1 MSSKDLIRMMLERM
15 IWYVETPKQERKQLQ
30 KKKEPWTLRWF
41 GMLPI
46 SLSMMMNKR
55 KERIRRS

>member
-1 MSSKDLIRMMLERM
+1 MSSKDLVRMMLERM
-15 IWYVETPKQERKQLQ
+15 IWYVETPRQERKQLQ
-30 KKKEPWTLRWF
+30 KKKEPWTVRWF

-46 SLSMMMNKR
+46 SLSMMMNKG